1 MAAVARAR
9 PWRTSGTSTL
19 LQVCACSS
27 LVISF
32 MLIVFNHLVCLN
44 ELAPGELLVSI
55 VCDELF
61 NNHIATSY
69 TDYQLTIHDL
79 CEDFSGSKVIVAV
92 AKSLNRYLALHEINI
107 SSQLLIYSITLIS
120 AVEVGP
126 DTTSSL
132 ELLLRSNSILA
143 HSLLQLLHLHVFL
156 VKYPLQP
163 IDLTVP
169 HADLIRDLP
178 YYPVLISN
186 LSPLDLKERL
196 HLLDLCLIPLNLSVP
211 LLSLLAVPC
220 GLILHV
226 PQFNLRHRKP
236 LTCLLLHH
244 CQLAHQLL

>member
-61 NNHIATSY
+61 NNHVATSY

-79 CEDFSGSKVIVAV
+79 CEDLSGSKVIVAV
-92 AKSLNRYLALHEINI
+92 AKSLNRYLALHEINV

-120 AVEVGP
+120 AIKVRA
-126 DTTSSL
+126 DSTSCL
-132 ELLLRSNSILA
+132 ELLCRSDPMLA
-143 HSLLQLLHLHVFL
+143 HPILKLCNFHVFFI
-156 VKYPLQP
+156 KYSLQSV
-163 IDLTVP
+163 DLRIP
-169 HADLIRDLP
+169 YCDLISDLP
-178 YYPVLISN
+178 NDPVLV
-186 LSPLDLKERL
+186 PDLC
-196 HLLDLCLIPLNLSVP
+196 LLDLE
-211 LLSLLAVPC
+211 
-220 GLILHV
+220 
-226 PQFNLRHRKP
+226 
-236 LTCLLLHH
+236 
-244 CQLAHQLL
+244 